1 MVTHRRKKF
10 NTNFNIH
17 IIGSMVSSAKH
28 AHFTSFGKTKILYR
42 MYIFPHMQQ
51 LQFSSQC
58 IHWVFI
64 REQIGY
70 RKTICIT
77 FIAFLVYE
85 ALSLKRNFRSTGK
98 SISKFIDIVLNF
110 LFSLNPLIQIRHT
123 PPPTTVSFDT
133 IVENIS
139 SFVKSVQNLRKQSK
153 NIIHPW
159 EGRMLS

>member
-10 NTNFNIH
+10 NTNFNIY

-42 MYIFPHMQQ
+42 VYIFPHMQQ

-58 IHWVFI
+58 IHWIFI

-85 ALSLKRNFRSTGK
+85 TLSLKRNFHSTGK

-110 LFSLNPLIQIRHT
+110 LFTLNPLIQIRHI
-123 PPPTTVSFDT
+123 PPPVMVSLDT
-133 IVENIS
+133 IVENIP
-139 SFVKSVQNLRKQSK
+139 SFVKSVHNLRQ
-153 NIIHPW
+153 
-159 EGRMLS
+159 GRFTELK